1 MINIEINTSSR
12 YEVLM
17 GEGLLGSSGD
27 IVCRALG
34 LSSGEGTRLGII
46 SDENVTR
53 IYGGDDS
60 ILAGSLR
67 DAGFS
72 VHCFSFPGGEHNKNL
87 DTVSNITDFL
97 CENHFTRSDALV
109 AFGGGITGDITGF
122 AASIYMRGIPFIQ
135 VPSTLL
141 SAVDSSVGGKT
152 GVNNSYGKN
161 LIGAFHQP
169 AAVIFDPALLKTLS
183 RDLLLDGMAE
193 MLKAG
198 FIGDM
203 SIVSEAVGF
212 GEGLLSDGE
221 NLTRLVAKA
230 VAVKRDI
237 VAEDEK
243 EKGNRRLLNL
253 GHTIAHSIET
263 LSYFSIS
270 HGHAVAMG
278 MRIIA
283 RAAAAQGWTDPAAG
297 NMPQITDEVLNAF
310 AFPEIPDFSAEDL
323 TRIALHDKKAHGG
336 SVSIVYPYRPGEC
349 RIIDVENN
357 RLEAVIASGLCTYGK
372 ER

>member
-17 GEGLLGSSGD
+17 GEGILTRAGEL
-27 IVCRALG
+27 ITKALG
-34 LSSGEGTRLGII
+34 LTSGEGTRLGII

-60 ILAGSLR
+60 VIAGSLR
-67 DAGFS
+67 DAGFT
-72 VHCFSFPGGEHNKNL
+72 VRCFTFPGGEHNKNL
-87 DTVSNITDFL
+87 NTVSHITDFL

-169 AAVIFDPALLKTLS
+169 EAVIFDPTLLKTLS

-203 SIVSEAVGF
+203 SIVSEAVDL
-212 GEGLLSDGE
+212 GEGLLSDTE
-221 NLTRLVAKA
+221 ALTRLAAKA

-253 GHTIAHSIET
+253 GHTLAHSIEA
-263 LSYFSIS
+263 LSDFTVS

-283 RAAAAQGWTDPAAG
+283 KAAAAQGWTDSSAG
-297 NMPQITDEVLNAF
+297 DMAQITDEALGAF
-310 AFPEIPDFSAEDL
+310 GFPEMPDFSAGDL
-323 TRIALHDKKAHGG
+323 ARIALHDKKAHAG

-349 RIIDVENN
+349 RITDVENN
-357 RLEAVIASGLCTYGK
+357 RLEAVIASGLCTYGE